1 MRAKRSYGEGMK
13 RQNPALYKRGQL
25 EQALWAVFGESNIAT
40 SDPPPLFCNRVKKL
54 LDQDRVISSLPG
66 VTTLAAFSEGAD
78 VGQGQD
84 SSYSAFDTFCLGIA
98 LHLAGAGFKQSEI
111 IQVVRHSRA
120 ALNEVYSE
128 ILSHSYTN
136 RMVPRVDFDKKL
148 PTYLHKGKEQADPT
162 VYMILNRVEPLQP
175 MPVGKGKKQ
184 PEAVLAPAEYVRGLS
199 GLAPYLY
206 GRQFSQPTH
215 QLVELS
221 ELAHRVTM
229 ALAQVP
235 PTRRGRK

>member
-1 MRAKRSYGEGMK
+1 MK
-13 RQNPALYKRGQL
+13 GHNSATYKRGQL
-25 EQALWAVFGESNIAT
+25 EQALWTVFGESNIAT
-40 SDPPPLFCNRVKKL
+40 SNPPPLFCNRVKKL
-54 LDQDRVISSLPG
+54 LDQDHVISSLPG
-66 VTTLAAFSEGAD
+66 VATLAAFSEGAD

-111 IQVVRHSRA
+111 IQVVRHSRT
-120 ALNEVYSE
+120 ALKAVYGQ

-136 RMVPRVDFDKKL
+136 RMAVRADFDKKL
-148 PTYLHKGKEQADPT
+148 PTYLHKGREQADPT
-162 VYMILNRVEPLQP
+162 VFMVLNRVEPLQLIP
-175 MPVGKGKKQ
+175 QGKGKRQ
-184 PEAVLAPAEYVRGLS
+184 PEAIMSPAEFVHGLS

-221 ELAHRVTM
+221 ELAHRSSM